1 MSEVY
6 LQIKKDF
13 SMGVPSSPEGELQS
27 EIKKCVG
34 KINALLSPAS
44 FSISLHHSPP
54 ETHYVFH
61 NVLAD
66 AIAIKYG
73 SNMSIE
79 EVSEGGGGGGWQK
92 GEGRNVLDDDIFKM
106 TFVVLK
112 PARFHFAHPFT
123 TNSNHHH
130 TQFGLF
136 KAALESIVSETAA
149 AAASK
154 SKDDDDDDDDDDNS
168 DDEAQNPSSSS
179 GSSSGI
185 SKGKFISL
193 RTSETA
199 TATVDNNANSENSA
213 SGENTTNSSSTSPKK
228 AKPLTANK
236 AEKLFQR
243 LLNEKWLVEGNK
255 KVTIGSRAWV
265 EMGEMI
271 RSMGAEGGG
280 QVVTLR

>member
-79 EVSEGGGGGGWQK
+79 E
-92 GEGRNVLDDDIFKM
+92 
-106 TFVVLK
+106 
-112 PARFHFAHPFT
+112 
-123 TNSNHHH
+123 
-130 TQFGLF
+130 FGLF
-136 KAALESIVSETAA
+136 KAALESIVSETAT